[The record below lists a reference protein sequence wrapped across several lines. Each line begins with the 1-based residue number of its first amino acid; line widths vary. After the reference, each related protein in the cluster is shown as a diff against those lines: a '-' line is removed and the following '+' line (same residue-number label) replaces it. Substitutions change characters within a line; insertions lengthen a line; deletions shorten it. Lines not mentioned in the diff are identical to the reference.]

1 VQGVWYR
8 ESCRREAARLRVA
21 GWVRNR
27 GDGRVEVVA
36 EGQPTAVEA
45 LLDWCRIGPS
55 RAEVSGVEVHD
66 EDPVGMVGFRVNG

>member
-1 VQGVWYR
+1 M
-8 ESCRREAARLRVA
+8 A

-36 EGQPTAVEA
+36 EGQPAAVQA

-55 RAEVSGVEVHD
+55 RAEVSEVEVHD
-66 EDPVGMVGFRVNG
+66 EDPVGMVGFRVSG